1 MALPEY
7 FARNAVA
14 AAQAISGLDEPLL
27 ASALQHTVVGISVGQ
42 GSADRESDSA
52 AELFVRLAARLY
64 PRIAIRAAAR
74 DGRVERLEE
83 LAAKINPR
91 VELGGRPTIE
101 VILGEQRAKASQA
114 KRIYVGSSG
123 WRAAISPT
131 RTISC
136 GKTNNPFGAG
146 LAACLAA
153 GNVFRLALTPD
164 GDQDAEAI
172 LSALPPNEVL
182 EESLQGDLGQLV
194 LVGGGAI
201 GNGAAW
207 ALSKIE
213 MRGALSIVDHESVD
227 LGNLQR
233 YVLAERT
240 HEGAEKAALLK
251 QYFTGA
257 LQATEFTTDLAG
269 FLVQTG
275 YAHDKMLLALDSAA
289 ARRAAQASLPR
300 WIANAWTQPG
310 DLGVSIHPYFGK
322 GACVS
327 CLYLPEQA
335 QRNEDELIAQAFGV
349 PEQILLV
356 RGLLYSGSGAPSELL
371 QAIAQA
377 RGVELEKLLP
387 FEGRPLRALYT
398 EGFCGGAV
406 ISLRNIGKPRSE
418 VHVPLAHQSALA
430 GVLLAA
436 AGVRKALGG
445 ATESTSTQLDV
456 LKQVPPMPTRPLGK
470 EPTGRCI
477 CHDLDFMRSFSGKY
491 GLRQLVD
498 GQAFAQRDD
507 LTSCLK
513 Q

>member
-14 AAQAISGLDEPLL
+14 VAQAISGLDEPLL
-27 ASALQHTVVGISVGQ
+27 ASALDHTVIGISVGQ
-42 GSADRESDSA
+42 GAADAEADTG

-64 PRIAIRAAAR
+64 PRIAIRATAQ
-74 DGRVERLEE
+74 DQRVALLEE

-101 VILGEQRAKASQA
+101 VILGEQRLKPSKA
-114 KRIYVGSSG
+114 KRIFVGSNG

-131 RTISC
+131 RAISC
-136 GKTNNPFGAG
+136 GATNNPFGAG

-153 GNVFRLALTPD
+153 GNVFRLALIP
-164 GDQDAEAI
+164 GGEQDAEAI
-172 LSALPPNEVL
+172 LSALPPNESF
-182 EESLQGDLGQLV
+182 EGSLHGDLGQLV
-194 LVGGGAI
+194 LVGAGAI

-207 ALSKIE
+207 ALSKVE
-213 MRGALSIVDHESVD
+213 MAGELSIVDHESVD

-233 YVLAERT
+233 YVFAERAD
-240 HEGAEKAALLK
+240 EGAQKAPLLK
-251 QYFTGA
+251 RHFTGA
-257 LQATEFTTDLAG
+257 LQASDYTADLAG

-300 WIANAWTQPG
+300 WVANAWTQPG
-310 DLGVSIHPYFGK
+310 DLGVSIHHFGQ

-335 QRNEDELIAQAFGV
+335 QRNEDEIIAQAFGV
-349 PEQILLV
+349 PEQVMLV
-356 RGLLYSGSGAPSELL
+356 RTLLHSGEGAPNELL
-371 QAIAQA
+371 QAIARA

-406 ISLRNIGKPRSE
+406 ISLRNIGTPRGE
-418 VHVPLAHQSALA
+418 VHVPLAHQSTLA

-436 AGVRKALGG
+436 AGVRRALGG
-445 ATESTSTQLDV
+445 ATESTATQLDV
-456 LKQVPPMPTRPLGK
+456 LKQVPTMPTRPLAK

-477 CHDLDFMRSFSGKY
+477 CHDPDFLRSFASKY
-491 GLRQLVD
+491 GLQ
-498 GQAFAQRDD
+498 QPIEPQRE
-507 LTSCLK
+507 K
-513 Q
+513 HVPV